1 MDLAGKINWMKC
13 DIWNNEYGYTTKIL
27 VIQQRYLLY
36 NRDTSYTTE
45 ILLIQQRYFLYN
57 RDTCKSSLVFG
68 TQHFLQKITK
78 NAQFYPTRISVY
90 NIWKYM

>member
-45 ILLIQQRYFLYN
+45 ILVIQQRYFLYN
-57 RDTCKSSLVFG
+57 RDTSYTTEILVNHHLCLG
-68 TQHFLQKITK
+68 LNI
-78 NAQFYPTRISVY
+78 FYKR
-90 NIWKYM
+90 